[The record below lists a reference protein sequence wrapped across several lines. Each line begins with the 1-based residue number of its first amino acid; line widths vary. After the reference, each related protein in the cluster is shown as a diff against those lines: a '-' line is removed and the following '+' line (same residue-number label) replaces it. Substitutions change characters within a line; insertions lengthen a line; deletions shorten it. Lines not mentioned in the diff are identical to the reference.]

1 MLIGAGVGGAVVAAA
16 VLKFAT
22 DGTTQPWRLI
32 RCCCGFICSMVW
44 IGAIADEVVAVLSM
58 FGEIFGLSDAIIGL
72 TSESASLLGLLQF
85 SRSATRWQTSL
96 QT

>member
-1 MLIGAGVGGAVVAAA
+1 LAGALVAVA

-22 DGTTQPWRLI
+22 DGLSQPWRLI

-44 IGAIADEVVAVLSM
+44 IGAIADEVVAILST

-72 TSESASLLGLLQF
+72 TSESTLLYFADPSLRDRQLA
-85 SRSATRWQTSL
+85 R
-96 QT
+96 